1 MYFLFYQKISM
12 LKRRHTGSLCY
23 GEGRRQELLQKTC
36 SFRALG
42 ELQLAFYLYQ
52 HEQIDY
58 CRPQKGMAT
67 ILMFHW

>member
-1 MYFLFYQKISM
+1 M
-12 LKRRHTGSLCY
+12 LKRRRTGSLCY
-23 GEGRRQELLQKTC
+23 GEGRRQKLLQKTC

-58 CRPQKGMAT
+58 CRPELVKGHGYNT
-67 ILMFHW
+67 DVSLVKKQRSNN